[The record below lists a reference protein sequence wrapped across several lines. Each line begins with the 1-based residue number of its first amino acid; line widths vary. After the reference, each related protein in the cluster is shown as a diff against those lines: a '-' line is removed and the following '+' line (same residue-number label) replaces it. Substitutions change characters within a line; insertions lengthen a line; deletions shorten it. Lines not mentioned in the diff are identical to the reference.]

1 MHLHCGMDRKSAG
14 HGFLF
19 RFRQDFTGKV
29 PGGRAGKDMTQ
40 DGTEKR
46 GGGADQ
52 KNGTYRHG
60 IVKKTADGAGKNI
73 PERHHSK

>member
-29 PGGRAGKDMTQ
+29 PGGSAGKDMNCV
-40 DGTEKR
+40 R
-46 GGGADQ
+46 LIRLAF
-52 KNGTYRHG
+52 
-60 IVKKTADGAGKNI
+60 IFSPPAFLL
-73 PERHHSK
+73 